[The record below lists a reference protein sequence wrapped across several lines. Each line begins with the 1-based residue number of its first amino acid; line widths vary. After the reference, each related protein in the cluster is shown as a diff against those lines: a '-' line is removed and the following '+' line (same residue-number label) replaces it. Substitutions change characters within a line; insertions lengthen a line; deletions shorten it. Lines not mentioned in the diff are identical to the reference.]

1 MNTSSILK
9 LSSAALLSA
18 SALFAS
24 AATEPIAAQSATKPA
39 PTAAAVTATKK
50 IGVSIP
56 AADHGWTAGVVWWAK
71 ECAKLH
77 PEIEWTIATAE
88 TPEKQVS
95 DIETLMAKKVDAL
108 VILATESAP
117 ITPVA
122 EEAHNR
128 GILVV
133 NVDRG
138 FLKPVADIFIEG
150 DNKAFGRKSAE
161 FMVSKLGGKG
171 KATGN
176 REFEVLFDESRGS
189 SGATMFVG
197 FIPTSGAPAHY
208 HLYDEICHIV
218 RGGGT
223 FVVGDTK
230 VPIGPGSTF
239 MVVPRML
246 HSIVNE
252 REEDLWI
259 LGTFRPAGSPAAA
272 YYPDGRPAPGYD
284 EA

>member
-1 MNTSSILK
+1 MTTNPSNFFPGVVRTVADVAAISRGEAEIFELVRDGEYAEALTAREIHLNGSADMGIHENGDLLLFVREGSGTLTVAGESFALSPDCAALIRNGEAWA
-9 LSSAALLSA
+9 LSSTSPFKIFSVHAPGMGPYARK
-18 SALFAS
+18 
-24 AATEPIAAQSATKPA
+24 IAKP
-39 PTAAAVTATKK
+39 T
-50 IGVSIP
+50 IGFQR
-56 AADHGWTAGVVWWAK
+56 VV
-71 ECAKLH
+71 
-77 PEIEWTIATAE
+77 
-88 TPEKQVS
+88 QQG
-95 DIETLMAKKVDAL
+95 
-108 VILATESAP
+108 
-117 ITPVA
+117 IT
-122 EEAHNR
+122 N
-128 GILVV
+128 
-133 NVDRG
+133 
-138 FLKPVADIFIEG
+138 
-150 DNKAFGRKSAE
+150 
-161 FMVSKLGGKG
+161 KG

-239 MVVPRML
+239 MVAPRML